1 MDPHSFF
8 ADPALILDSVFAII
22 LRSVKKNN
30 SPDDNHG
37 AALLEH
43 FDLAFHPTY
52 TPGFQVN
59 LKFQWPE
66 NRGSKLDDIIKH

>member
-1 MDPHSFF
+1 MVNCPIVVEQR
-8 ADPALILDSVFAII
+8 ILLGGII